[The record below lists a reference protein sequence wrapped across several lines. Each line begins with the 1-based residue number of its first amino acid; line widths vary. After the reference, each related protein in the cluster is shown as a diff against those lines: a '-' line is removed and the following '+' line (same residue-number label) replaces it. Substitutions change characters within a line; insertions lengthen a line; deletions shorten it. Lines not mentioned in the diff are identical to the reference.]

1 MQLCSLF
8 MLLRHAKSCTGLH
21 CRDLRP
27 HVPVWRLL
35 ENDFWGTPMV
45 KEQSHKSYRPVTVL
59 TFRLNYLLH
68 QLQPLGFHL
77 VNLLLHT
84 VVVLTYHQVHSP
96 VSRSP
101 DTRSKTD
108 DSRC

>member
-1 MQLCSLF
+1 
-8 MLLRHAKSCTGLH
+8 
-21 CRDLRP
+21 
-27 HVPVWRLL
+27 
-35 ENDFWGTPMV
+35 MV

-96 VSRSP
+96 AQ
-101 DTRSKTD
+101 
-108 DSRC
+108 